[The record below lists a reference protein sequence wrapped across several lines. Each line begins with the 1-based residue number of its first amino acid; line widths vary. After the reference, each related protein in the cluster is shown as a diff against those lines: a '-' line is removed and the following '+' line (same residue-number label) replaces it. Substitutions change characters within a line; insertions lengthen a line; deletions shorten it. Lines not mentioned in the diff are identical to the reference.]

1 MGDKLIVTRRVGAVN
16 VITTGDRTVV
26 SRDRR
31 QVVSVGTRG
40 PAGPAGAA
48 GPAGPAG
55 AAGYPTPV
63 SPGVPLVGK
72 TDGSGVEFT
81 SSILGGLAFYS
92 QLRNALSSTFQIDD
106 DGTEYYTSIVTE
118 TGTYAITINQDKVGV
133 NTAVVSPTPAA
144 RLHVYDDFGT
154 QLRLQGYTQS
164 TDFQTLSGGLFVSTT
179 GSNIYH
185 QVGGGTTAQFI
196 SATGIGVGTTI
207 PLARHD
213 IRTGSASTVGQ
224 IIRGAVGQTADL
236 QRWQNSTGTTLARVD
251 STGSV
256 SGNILNATSYIVG
269 RGTITTESTP
279 GGSGSVVVA
288 ASDSGPNRID
298 TYNYIDLGLGDGPN
312 QYSASLYLTCDGFG
326 VPFLGLGNSTP
337 AAPLDIV
344 RTDTQIKLAYSAGG
358 SYDCTVNGDLAG
370 LTLNAF
376 SGGAVRLQTAGT
388 TRLFANA
395 SGVGLG
401 TASPSARLDV
411 RTGATTT
418 VGQVIRGA
426 TSQTADLQQWQT
438 SAGTTVAAVTADGRV
453 GVGTAPVSN
462 STLHIKMPGTKQGFI
477 VTNGDSTGTQTWFGF
492 TTGSGPLGTGN
503 DEYVNFYKDAN
514 GWIWNSDKGG
524 TGTARAVRWT
534 HSGTERMKI
543 NGTGIGFLGATPAA
557 QQTGG
562 AATAGGTYGATEQ
575 SMLQKAYDCL
585 RTFGLL
591 S

>member
-72 TDGSGVEFT
+72 TDGSGVEYS

-92 QLRNALSSTFQIDD
+92 PARNALNSTFQIDD

-118 TGTYAITINQDKVGV
+118 TGTYAVTINQDKVGI
-133 NTAVVSPTPAA
+133 NTALASPTPAA

-154 QLRLQGYTQS
+154 QLRLQGFSQS
-164 TDFQTLSGGLFVSTT
+164 TDFTTLAGGLFVATT
-179 GSNIYH
+179 GDGIYH
-185 QVGGGTTAQFI
+185 QVGGGTTAQYV
-196 SATGIGVGTTI
+196 SSSGIGVGTTA
-207 PLARHD
+207 PGARHD
-213 IRTGSASTVGQ
+213 IRTGSA
-224 IIRGAVGQTADL
+224 
-236 QRWQNSTGTTLARVD
+236 
-251 STGSV
+251 
-256 SGNILNATSYIVG
+256 G
-269 RGTITTESTP
+269 RI
-279 GGSGSVVVA
+279 
-288 ASDSGPNRID
+288 
-298 TYNYIDLGLGDGPN
+298 
-312 QYSASLYLTCDGFG
+312 
-326 VPFLGLGNSTP
+326 
-337 AAPLDIV
+337 
-344 RTDTQIKLAYSAGG
+344 
-358 SYDCTVNGDLAG
+358 
-370 LTLNAF
+370 
-376 SGGAVRLQTAGT
+376 
-388 TRLFANA
+388 
-395 SGVGLG
+395 
-401 TASPSARLDV
+401 
-411 RTGATTT
+411 
-418 VGQVIRGA
+418 GQVIRGA

-477 VTNGDSTGTQTWFGF
+477 VTNGDSSGIQTWFGF
-492 TTGSGPLGTGN
+492 TTGPGPLGTSN
-503 DEYVNFYKDAN
+503 DEYVNFYKDPT
-514 GWIWNSDKGG
+514 GWVWNSDKSG

-534 HSGTERMKI
+534 HAGSERMRI
-543 NGTGIGFLGATPAA
+543 NGTGIGFLGVTPAA
-557 QQTGG
+557 QQAGG

-575 SMLQKAYDCL
+575 SMLQKAYDAL